1 MATGS
6 ASCPR
11 PRWGWPVPGSGM
23 TRRTT
28 TGPTGRSSAVR
39 VRARDGYCCVQCG
52 VAEAPDRE
60 HDVHHLVPFRTFG
73 YVAGL
78 NENYKLANRLD
89 NLILVCRNCHR
100 RLESAVR
107 TRTGLD
113 GVAYALANLAPL
125 HLMCDRADLGVSVD
139 RGAAIRD
146 NQTTAFAGSPNP
158 QSPIPNPPLPTV
170 TLYERIAA
178 GLGFSARLYEI
189 HDELLAA
196 ARSLI
201 AGCSCE
207 RGCPACVGPVLD
219 NETTQLETKRL
230 ALALLEVMGKD
241 AA

>member
-1 MATGS
+1 M
-6 ASCPR
+6 
-11 PRWGWPVPGSGM
+11 
-23 TRRTT
+23 
-28 TGPTGRSSAVR
+28 
-39 VRARDGYCCVQCG
+39 
-52 VAEAPDRE
+52 
-60 HDVHHLVPFRTFG
+60 
-73 YVAGL
+73 AGL
-78 NENYKLANRLD
+78 NENYKVANRLD

-146 NQTTAFAGSPNP
+146 NQTVAFPGAPNP
-158 QSPIPNPPLPTV
+158 QSPIPNPNAPLPTV
-170 TLYERIAA
+170 TIYERIAA

-189 HDELLAA
+189 HEELVDA

-201 AGCSCE
+201 VGCSCQ

-219 NETTQLETKRL
+219 NESTQLETKQL
-230 ALALLEVMGKD
+230 ALALLRVMGED

>member
-1 MATGS
+1 M
-6 ASCPR
+6 
-11 PRWGWPVPGSGM
+11 
-23 TRRTT
+23 
-28 TGPTGRSSAVR
+28 
-39 VRARDGYCCVQCG
+39 
-52 VAEAPDRE
+52 
-60 HDVHHLVPFRTFG
+60 
-73 YVAGL
+73 AGL

-139 RGAAIRD
+139 RGAAIRE
-146 NQTTAFAGSPNP
+146 NQTSALADAPRPSPP
-158 QSPIPNPPLPTV
+158 ASLPTV
-170 TLYERIAA
+170 TIYERIAA

-201 AGCSCE
+201 AGCSCQ

-219 NETTQLETKRL
+219 NELTQLETKQL
-230 ALALLEVMGKD
+230 ALALLGVMKT

>member
-1 MATGS
+1 M
-6 ASCPR
+6 
-11 PRWGWPVPGSGM
+11 
-23 TRRTT
+23 
-28 TGPTGRSSAVR
+28 
-39 VRARDGYCCVQCG
+39 
-52 VAEAPDRE
+52 
-60 HDVHHLVPFRTFG
+60 HHLIPFRTFG

-139 RGAAIRD
+139 RGAAIRES
-146 NQTTAFAGSPNP
+146 QTTRSCRRPTP
-158 QSPIPNPPLPTV
+158 HRPPLPLPTV
-170 TLYERIAA
+170 TIYERIAA

-201 AGCSCE
+201 AGCSCR

-219 NETTQLETKRL
+219 NESTQLETKQL
-230 ALALLEVMGKD
+230 ALALLGVMK
-241 AA
+241 AAA